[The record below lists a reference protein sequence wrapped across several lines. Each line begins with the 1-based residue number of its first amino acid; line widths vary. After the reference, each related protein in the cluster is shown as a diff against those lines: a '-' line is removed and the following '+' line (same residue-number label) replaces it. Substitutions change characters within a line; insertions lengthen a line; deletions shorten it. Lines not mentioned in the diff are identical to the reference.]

1 MENNSSSLETRI
13 KSLEDLVN
21 DIRGLVL
28 TIGKH
33 SVESFKTVDS
43 NFENLKQQVEIL
55 DNRVQTLQTAAK
67 DGFNGV
73 EDKIDDLKTEVM
85 KIEKV
90 SNYSEEYNNLLRI
103 ASK

>member
-1 MENNSSSLETRI
+1 MENNSDSLEIRI

-21 DIRGLVL
+21 NLRELVL
-28 TIGKH
+28 TVSKH
-33 SVESFKTVDS
+33 NIHSFNTVDS

-55 DNRVQTLQTAAK
+55 DGRVQTLQKAAK

-73 EDKIDDLKTEVM
+73 GEQIDDLKSEVM

-90 SNYSEEYNNLLRI
+90 SNYTEEYKNLLSI
-103 ASK
+103 TK